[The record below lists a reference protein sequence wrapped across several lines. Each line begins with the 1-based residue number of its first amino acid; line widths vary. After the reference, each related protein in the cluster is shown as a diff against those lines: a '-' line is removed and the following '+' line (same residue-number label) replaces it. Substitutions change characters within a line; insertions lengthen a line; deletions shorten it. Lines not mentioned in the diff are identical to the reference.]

1 MSGFDRS
8 TAKEVVLSSLR
19 ELLTQN
25 GDDIPSPFDEA
36 VVLVG
41 KEAVIDSLGMVSL
54 IVEIE
59 QALETGHDISVTLA
73 NDRAMSE
80 RNSPFRSVGVLTD
93 HICTLVDQEKQ
104 AA

>member
-1 MSGFDRS
+1 MSGFNRD
-8 TAKEVVLSSLR
+8 TALTVVLSSLR

-25 GDDIPSPFDEA
+25 GDEMPAPFDES

-41 KEAVIDSLGMVSL
+41 KEAVIDSLGVVSL

-59 QALETGHDISVTLA
+59 QSLETGHDISLTLA

-93 HICTLVDQEKQ
+93 HILTLIEPEQR